1 MLSKISILKV
11 TPYVF
16 VIIIIIIHYAHK
28 VFNYEVYALL

>member
-16 VIIIIIIHYAHK
+16 VIIIIIHYAHK